1 MRKIEKWIATIID
14 KTPNDMEL
22 GNIVRDIYLE
32 EKKKKE
38 EDINWKEILDIDDGE
53 LKEWYKK
60 LPTDQKDLLDALM
73 E

>member
-1 MRKIEKWIATIID
+1 MRKIEKWLATIID